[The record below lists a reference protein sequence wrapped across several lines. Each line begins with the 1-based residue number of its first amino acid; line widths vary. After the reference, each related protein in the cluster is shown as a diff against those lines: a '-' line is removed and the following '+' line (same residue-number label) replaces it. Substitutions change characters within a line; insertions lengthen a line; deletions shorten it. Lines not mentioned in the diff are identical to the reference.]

1 MKRFWFTA
9 VACLAMGVF
18 SLTVS
23 AHADLQLKLLRSF
36 NISSIFNGSAEGCGD
51 AAIDPA
57 FDGTNVF
64 VAGFRSTSG
73 AGPVGILRIDN
84 VLSLPSGSLSYG
96 AGVTKIFGWNAAG
109 VGRDTR
115 MFYYD
120 GYLYAGF
127 GLGQGTNPDTAIV
140 RLNPYGV
147 VDQLWSGD
155 GILSLADV
163 GVSRYDTIALDP
175 GYAGSGPALA
185 VGTLNI
191 ASQQAIRRVSLS
203 AGMLLGTSNT
213 VAPTYLRDIAFAPNG
228 DVYMYR
234 GSNDANDGIFKA
246 VRTGVNSFDTP
257 VRLIPFDTGNYQE
270 HRVIYVPV
278 SQVNPALPDLLVYNF
293 RFSPTDPA
301 SHKIYIA
308 DVNGNRLGEWDG
320 SGVTEDGVEVGGF
333 NDSIIG
339 VAYYITEDGRVLL
352 FVVGGQ
358 TPGSPAGTIDRL
370 SVLELVSTTK
380 VSGTVTLNDYVGD
393 VGLVPVLF
401 EIRNPGETDPLE
413 THEVYLDS
421 TGAYEFSTTLRGTY
435 DVAAKA
441 SHWLRQVIP
450 NVNLTAPVT
459 LNFSLTNGDID
470 GDNEVTL
477 LDFGS
482 LVAAFGSV
490 PGDSNWNPNADLDG
504 DDEVT
509 LLDFGVLV
517 RNFGLMGDE

>member
-1 MKRFWFTA
+1 
-9 VACLAMGVF
+9 MGVF

-147 VDQLWSGD
+147 VNQLWSGD
-155 GILSLADV
+155 GIQSLADV

-301 SHKIYIA
+301 SQYAYRHARRAACGASPNVQDFQYVESRWSQQRNLLLKDSA
-308 DVNGNRLGEWDG
+308 HRPVVKVDVCPIEGELFGRGGIVQWKRNRLR
-320 SGVTEDGVEVGGF
+320 GVLGAQADWRQG
-333 NDSIIG
+333 NP
-339 VAYYITEDGRVLL
+339 L
-352 FVVGGQ
+352 
-358 TPGSPAGTIDRL
+358 DRA
-370 SVLELVSTTK
+370 EH
-380 VSGTVTLNDYVGD
+380 
-393 VGLVPVLF
+393 
-401 EIRNPGETDPLE
+401 RRM
-413 THEVYLDS
+413 
-421 TGAYEFSTTLRGTY
+421 LRLRSRRMEQRLRPR
-435 DVAAKA
+435 A
-441 SHWLRQVIP
+441 SHGG
-450 NVNLTAPVT
+450 A
-459 LNFSLTNGDID
+459 
-470 GDNEVTL
+470 
-477 LDFGS
+477 
-482 LVAAFGSV
+482 
-490 PGDSNWNPNADLDG
+490 
-504 DDEVT
+504 
-509 LLDFGVLV
+509 
-517 RNFGLMGDE
+517 